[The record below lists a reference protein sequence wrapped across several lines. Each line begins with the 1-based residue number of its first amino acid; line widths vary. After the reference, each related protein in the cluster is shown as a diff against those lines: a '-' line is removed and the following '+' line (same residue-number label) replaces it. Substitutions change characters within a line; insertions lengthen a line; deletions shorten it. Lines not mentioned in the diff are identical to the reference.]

1 MFIKVDTKSAVPIYS
16 QIIEQIKYSI
26 ASKSLKSG
34 DKLPSIRELAGQL
47 VINPNAVIKA
57 YTELE
62 REGIIATKKGQGS
75 FISDAPVTMI
85 KSERVKI
92 ITNLLDKVIVQAI
105 QLGIAHDDFL
115 KTASKEFKSFMEISD
130 KDKEK

>member
-47 VINPNAVIKA
+47 VINPNTVIKA

-75 FISDAPVTMI
+75 FVSDAPVTMI
-85 KSERVKI
+85 KSESVKI

-115 KTASKEFKSFMEISD
+115 KTASKGFKSFMEISD

>member
-47 VINPNAVIKA
+47 VINPNTVIKA

-75 FISDAPVTMI
+75 FVSDAPVTMI

>member
-47 VINPNAVIKA
+47 VINPNTVIKA

-75 FISDAPVTMI
+75 FVSDAPVTMI

-92 ITNLLDKVIVQAI
+92 ITNLLDKVIVQTI